1 MRTKILTGILLCIFM
16 GCTNNPQNSNVTN
29 KSGTASNAA
38 SFVEDNVVDQ
48 SAGWRVIEALS
59 KVYGNDSIAIGDFM
73 DSPRCPSF
81 LEGMFF
87 DGPTLVFQVRGDTIQ
102 VRRMLEAAAKSKD
115 FRLEQVTEDY
125 YSQRQLE
132 VILDEL
138 RRRYDELTDE
148 KLKSNLSGWGM
159 GLRYITVR
167 FILNTPEARKT
178 FREKLMDSPAI
189 RFEGPEEPVV
199 NERTGT
205 ADTLGISLHPEYSVY
220 STDASTASFVLL
232 NRGSRQL
239 LCGEH
244 YFVTYEDENGIWREL
259 PIHGVAIDI
268 GYTILPGEHK
278 LLQRIFIRKFIP
290 TNRDATASSTK

>member
-102 VRRMLEAAAKSKD
+102 VRRMLEAAAK
-115 FRLEQVTEDY
+115 
-125 YSQRQLE
+125 
-132 VILDEL
+132 
-138 RRRYDELTDE
+138 
-148 KLKSNLSGWGM
+148 
-159 GLRYITVR
+159 
-167 FILNTPEARKT
+167 A
-178 FREKLMDSPAI
+178 
-189 RFEGPEEPVV
+189 
-199 NERTGT
+199 
-205 ADTLGISLHPEYSVY
+205 
-220 STDASTASFVLL
+220 
-232 NRGSRQL
+232 
-239 LCGEH
+239 
-244 YFVTYEDENGIWREL
+244 
-259 PIHGVAIDI
+259 
-268 GYTILPGEHK
+268 
-278 LLQRIFIRKFIP
+278 RIF
-290 TNRDATASSTK
+290 D